1 MTFGQPSA
9 FGSFGTGGFSG
20 TGSGAARKPTN
31 PFGTGAGFG
40 ASGGTGGSAA
50 GGTSPWGAFST
61 GGGQGQQGGGQQQKR
76 GGFEYAYNPA
86 DYPLTGP
93 PPSLD
98 PGRWHHD
105 GSKWLDLWS
114 LGGPRPSPYGPP
126 APRPTQTQ
134 LPSNPNQMIG
144 GPGDQSWLRPYY
156 SPDDPN
162 YDWANMMILRD
173 PNYAAPGTPATPTS
187 PTSPTGLGMGTPES
201 GWNMNPSGQYR
212 ETIPE
217 GYMINPAFQQQQ
229 QNAQKTGMMT
239 GVWHPYYIPDPNYV
253 APGTSPAPTPTSPTG
268 PGTGT
273 GTGTGYNWADLLG
286 GMFGGGGGGRRA
298 GLSLRNMS
306 MQFGSQG
313 SRVDAEQGLLD
324 QLRSMGLMSQPT
336 GDPTRGQANAYNPSL
351 IQQNLPQLQQLGAD
365 YGVALPDFGNQANF
379 SAANP
384 ESWSKAYGDW
394 QRQLMRASAARRTAA
409 SAPPPAAVV
418 PNTASTTGITLPF
431 PA

>member
-1 MTFGQPSA
+1 
-9 FGSFGTGGFSG
+9 
-20 TGSGAARKPTN
+20 
-31 PFGTGAGFG
+31 
-40 ASGGTGGSAA
+40 
-50 GGTSPWGAFST
+50 
-61 GGGQGQQGGGQQQKR
+61 
-76 GGFEYAYNPA
+76 
-86 DYPLTGP
+86 
-93 PPSLD
+93 
-98 PGRWHHD
+98 
-105 GSKWLDLWS
+105 
-114 LGGPRPSPYGPP
+114 
-126 APRPTQTQ
+126 
-134 LPSNPNQMIG
+134 MIG
-144 GPGDQSWLRPYY
+144 GHGDQSWLRPYY

-173 PNYAAPGTPATPTS
+173 PNY
-187 PTSPTGLGMGTPES
+187 
-201 GWNMNPSGQYR
+201 
-212 ETIPE
+212 
-217 GYMINPAFQQQQ
+217 
-229 QNAQKTGMMT
+229 
-239 GVWHPYYIPDPNYV
+239 V
-253 APGTSPAPTPTSPTG
+253 APGTSPAPAPTSPTG
-268 PGTGT
+268 PGTGTGT

-286 GMFGGGGGGRRA
+286 GMFGGGGGGGRRA

-394 QRQLMRASAARRTAA
+394 QRQLMRASAARRTAQ
-409 SAPPPAAVV
+409 SATPTAAVV